1 MNSPFFHFTRAPTLS
16 LLSKTRK
23 EEMREGE
30 RERKGLILVTIR
42 GGWEGKKK
50 RGGGGE
56 REGERGG
63 GEGGGGGGKGG
74 GGGGGGGP

>member
-50 RGGGGE
+50 
-56 REGERGG
+56 
-63 GEGGGGGGKGG
+63 KGG
-74 GGGGGGGP
+74 GALKNEAEEREKGVRGGKKRVMSQ